1 MTDLGAMPDS
11 SRLPASA
18 WVLAFSCL
26 MGQLMALADRGFNQS
41 DGTWVLL
48 SIVVSALAVGWVSAG
63 VLRARTGRLVLVWIL
78 FAAELIASVFSVI
91 DGVSTPAAMAILG
104 LAASLA
110 QVVALALFCRSRY
123 FQRQRSRPGQE
134 AEPSI
139 AGLVLVAIVVG
150 ALGGLTSNAHGNDPA
165 QQLRV
170 GL

>member
-1 MTDLGAMPDS
+1 MPGS
-11 SRLPASA
+11 VRLPASA
-18 WVLAFSCL
+18 WVLACACL
-26 MGQLMALADRGFNQS
+26 IGQLLALVDRGFNSS

-48 SIVVSALAVGWVSAG
+48 SIVLSALVVGWVSAG

-78 FAAELIASVFSVI
+78 FTAELVASVFSVI
-91 DGVSTPAAMAILG
+91 DGFSAPADMAILG
-104 LAASLA
+104 LAASLT

-123 FQRQRSRPGQE
+123 FQRQRSHPAPE

-150 ALGGLTSNAHGNDPA
+150 ALGGLTSAENGNDPA